1 MTTIAPVKARAIIE
15 RAQDPV
21 WFCRHVLGHDSWA
34 LPQQIMRAVNAP
46 RSRTAVKSCHSS
58 GKTFTAAEM
67 VLWWVF
73 VKRGIAITTAPT
85 WNQVEKLL
93 WREIHIAHA
102 GARFPLGG
110 ELIQTELKV
119 GPNTFA
125 IGLSTN
131 EGVRFQGWHT
141 SPGHPML
148 IILDEGPGV
157 APDIYE
163 AIEGIR
169 AGGDVRVLVLGNP
182 VVASGPF
189 YDAFATHRASWTT
202 FTIDALA
209 TPNFTD
215 DLSRPMTLD
224 ELRALTADELQ
235 WAPRPYLTRRSWVR
249 EKLDEWGEQSPLW
262 ASRVRGDFPK
272 QSEDALISLAWLER
286 ASVPV
291 DPVLAVLD
299 PVVAGL
305 DVAGPGEDET
315 VLTIRTAGRPSYIL
329 SMQAWAHADPRGAVV
344 AALAPYRGRLDTVN
358 VDSIGVGYHFA
369 RHLEDQGFPV
379 TDVNVGE
386 RPTRNAQDKFA
397 NLKAE
402 LYWNLRQALEAGD
415 VVGLTDDRAVG
426 QCASIRYRQDRR
438 GHIAIERKDAARK
451 RGVKSPDRAE
461 SLMLA
466 YATGGDD
473 AGEVTM
479 SNYMGRLYR

>member
-1 MTTIAPVKARAIIE
+1 MTTTTQRHGARLVAQ

-21 WFCRHVLGHDSWA
+21 WFCREVLGHDPWL
-34 LPQQIMRAVNAP
+34 LPRRIMRAVNVP
-46 RSRTAVKSCHSS
+46 RSRTAVKACHSS
-58 GKTFTAAEM
+58 SKTYSAAEL
-67 VLWWVF
+67 VLWWVY

-85 WNQVEKLL
+85 WHQVEKLL
-93 WREIHIAHA
+93 WSEIHLAHA
-102 GARFPLGG
+102 HARFPLGG
-110 ELIQTELKV
+110 ELLQTDLKL
-119 GPNTFA
+119 GPNNYA
-125 IGLSTN
+125 VGLSTN
-131 EGVRFQGWHT
+131 EGVRFQGFHGT
-141 SPGHPML
+141 IL
-148 IILDEGPGV
+148 VVLDEAPGV
-157 APDIYE
+157 DPDIWE

-169 AGGDVRVLVLGNP
+169 AGGDVRILALGNP

-189 YDAFATHRASWTT
+189 YDAFSRERASWTT

-249 EKLDEWGEQSPLW
+249 EKLDEWGEESPLW

-315 VLTIRTAGRPSYIL
+315 VLTIRTAGHPSYIL
-329 SMQAWAHADPRGAVV
+329 SMQAWAQADPRGAVV
-344 AALAPYRGRLDTVN
+344 TALAPYRDRLETVN

-379 TDVNVGE
+379 TDINVGE

-402 LYWNLRQALEAGD
+402 LYWGLRQAFEAGD

-426 QCASIRYRQDRR
+426 QCASIQYRQDSR
-438 GHIAIERKDAARK
+438 GHIAIESKDAARK

-466 YATGGDD
+466 YATSGGG
-473 AGEVTM
+473 AGEVTT
-479 SNYMGRLYR
+479 SNYMGRLLAR